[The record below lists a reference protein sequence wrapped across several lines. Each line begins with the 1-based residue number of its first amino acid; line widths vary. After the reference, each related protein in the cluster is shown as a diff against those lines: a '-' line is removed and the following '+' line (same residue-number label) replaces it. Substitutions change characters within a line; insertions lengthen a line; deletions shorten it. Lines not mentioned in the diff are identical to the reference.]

1 MRHVGGALLWCL
13 LWAGCSSEPAAPAD
27 QAVADDLAMGE
38 LDAGVDLGATNDA
51 ASGPDLRPVA
61 CTQCATP
68 VCELAAS
75 DGGVTTTCPGLAE
88 DQDHDGL
95 SDAWEQQGYID
106 VNCNGV
112 NDGEGIDVQLPG
124 AHVGAPDLYLE
135 IDYLTMAGAGT
146 ACAIDDDCAAVAGE
160 QCVGNVCTH
169 THQPKQSSLD
179 AVTAAL
185 QHTLPAAPPGVY
197 LHIDTAHMSAIPEA
211 GRGVISFGTNPASPT
226 DRALDANC
234 VGPANNAADFYDVKD
249 AYFYSGAGPSSAFA
263 QARRR
268 VYHYAI
274 FGHYSS
280 CPPGPAGTPEQYC
293 SVCPADRGG
302 NPPKSGATGTSE
314 TPGNDVLVSL
324 GAFLFDTGLPLTVNT
339 EGGTFLHE
347 LGHNLG
353 LRHGV
358 GVDGAGHHVP
368 ANSPNRSPNYLSVM
382 NYNYQTL
389 GVPVASAPGGG
400 TASTFKVDFSDI
412 DTCADLDEDALD
424 ETAGAACGA
433 TSKYVLY
440 WAPGNF
446 AGAATGGF
454 NHHASTTTGTAIDWN
469 NDASLQ
475 SSVAVDLNNDSAHQV
490 HRSMNDW
497 TVMQLDVE
505 CAPWTVLDGLSPAQ
519 EDVAM
524 RKARASRS
532 ARLTSETRQ

>member
-1 MRHVGGALLWCL
+1 MDL
-13 LWAGCSSEPAAPAD
+13 
-27 QAVADDLAMGE
+27 AVPDDLSSGE
-38 LDAGVDLGATNDA
+38 PDAAVDLGAANDA
-51 ASGPDLRPVA
+51 SGGADLRPVA

-68 VCELAAS
+68 FCEFVAA
-75 DGGVTTTCPGLAE
+75 DGGVGTTCPALAA

-95 SDAWEQQGYID
+95 SDAWEAQGYID

-112 NDGEGIDVQLPG
+112 NDGEGVDVQLPG

-135 IDYLTMAGAGT
+135 LDYLTMAGAGT
-146 ACAIDDDCAAVAGE
+146 ACASDGDCAAVPGE

-179 AVTAAL
+179 AVTTAL

-197 LHIDTAHMSAIPEA
+197 LHIDTAHASAIPES
-211 GRGVISFGTNPASPT
+211 GRGVISFGTSVTSPT
-226 DRALDANC
+226 DRTLDPAC
-234 VGPANNAADFYDVKD
+234 VGSSDAADFYDVKD
-249 AYFYSGAGPSSAFA
+249 AYFYSGAGGPSSPFA

-280 CPPGPAGTPEQYC
+280 CPPGPSGNSEQYC
-293 SVCPADRGG
+293 GSCPKDRGG
-302 NPPKSGATGTSE
+302 NAPKSGATGTSE
-314 TPGNDVLVSL
+314 TPGNDILVSL
-324 GAFLFDTGLPLTVNT
+324 GSYLFDVGLPLTVNA

-353 LRHGV
+353 LGHGV

-389 GVPVASAPGGG
+389 GVPLASAPGGG
-400 TASTFKVDFSDI
+400 TASTFKVDYSDI

-440 WAPGNF
+440 WLVGNF
-446 AGAATGGF
+446 AGSAAGGPK
-454 NHHASTTTGTAIDWN
+454 HASTTTGTAIDWN
-469 NDASLQ
+469 NDTSLQ
-475 SSVAVDLNNDSAHQV
+475 SSVAVDLNNDSVHQV

-497 TVMQLDVE
+497 SVIRLDAE
-505 CAPWTVLDGLSPAQ
+505 CAPWTISD
-519 EDVAM
+519 
-524 RKARASRS
+524 
-532 ARLTSETRQ
+532 